1 MVDLSYIQKARTK
14 WIVGVKFPFCIFEC
28 MLNILIG
35 TSSKDFAD
43 KSLLKSNEGGAE
55 DKVH

>member
-14 WIVGVKFPFCIFEC
+14 WKVGGKFPFCIFEC

-35 TSSKDFAD
+35 KSSIDFAD

-55 DKVH
+55 DKVQ

>member
-14 WIVGVKFPFCIFEC
+14 WKVGGKFPFCIFEC
-28 MLNILIG
+28 LLNILIG
-35 TSSKDFAD
+35 TNSKDFAD